1 MTTTTTL
8 TRQQLYDRVWETPM
22 VKLSA
27 ELGLSDRGL
36 AKLCER
42 HGIPV
47 PGRGHWALTRAGYV
61 MDRDPLPTTPPPETE
76 VSITGDPDK
85 AKEENPE
92 VAAQVAYEQ
101 EHTIEVSD
109 RLDRPHR
116 LVVQTR
122 DALRPRS
129 PEGNGTL
136 WTRACPLAARVS
148 PKQLPRALR
157 ILDALL
163 KACEQRGFS
172 MQLGTEQDPRAKVV
186 IHGMKLDFH
195 LEEHSKRTDH
205 VLNKREEEER
215 RLGRGWGIPQYDY
228 APDGVFTFTI
238 DEYTEGLQHRW
249 SDRKNRPL
257 ESRLNEII
265 IAFFRIAVTVLK
277 PRHLR
282 WEEEERQRHEAE
294 KRWFAEQERLRLLN
308 KNLEAWRTNQELR
321 SFLAALEAAATKR
334 LGPGAED
341 TPMEQWLRWAHD
353 LADRTDPFPELIESM
368 RHAQAG

>member
-1 MTTTTTL
+1 MTTTTL

-61 MDRDPLPTTPPPETE
+61 MDRDPLPTTRPPETE

-85 AKEENPE
+85 AKEEHPE
-92 VAAQVAYEQ
+92 VAAQIAYEQ
-101 EHTIEVSD
+101 EHPIEVSD

-136 WTRACPLAARVS
+136 WTKGCPLAARVS

-157 ILDALL
+157 ILNALL

-172 MQLGTEQDPRAKVV
+172 VGLGTEQDPRAK
-186 IHGMKLDFH
+186 IMIQGMKLDFH
-195 LEEHSKRTDH
+195 LEEHSKRSDH
-205 VLNKREEEER
+205 VLNKREEEDR
-215 RLGRGWGIPQYDY
+215 RLGRGWGIPLYDY

-265 IAFFRIAVTVLK
+265 VAFFRIAVTVLK

-282 WEEEERQRHEAE
+282 WEEEARQRHEAE
-294 KRWFAEQERLRLLN
+294 KRWVEERERQRHLN
-308 KNLEAWRTNQELR
+308 EALEAWRTNQELR
-321 SFLAALEAAATKR
+321 SFLAAVESAAAKR
-334 LGPGAED
+334 LGSIAEN
-341 TPMEQWLRWAHD
+341 TPMDVWFRWAHD
-353 LADRTDPFPELIESM
+353 LADRSDPLDSLVMGIS
-368 RHAQAG
+368 QAKAR